1 MDLIFFKIIRLHL
14 AQPRKSPGF
23 LRSLVKAQLHHKP
36 YGHEAG
42 ETIWGKEGIVYAVPD
57 MQAVPSGKMEHDV
70 YRHYAR
76 NDVLQLEVDE
86 SEFHT

>member
-1 MDLIFFKIIRLHL
+1 MARIYFFQDYP
-14 AQPRKSPGF
+14 ATFSAARKSPGF

-70 YRHYAR
+70 CRHYAR

-86 SEFHT
+86 R

>member
-1 MDLIFFKIIRLHL
+1 M
-14 AQPRKSPGF
+14 
-23 LRSLVKAQLHHKP
+23 
-36 YGHEAG
+36 
-42 ETIWGKEGIVYAVPD
+42 YAVPD